1 MNNKLE
7 YGDYYEHRY
16 ENFMIFG
23 EWCIMSWI
31 DQLRARLSNLSI
43 EGR

>member
-1 MNNKLE
+1 MESLNKIKCE
-7 YGDYYEHRY
+7 HYYEHHC
-16 ENFMIFG
+16 ENFG

-31 DQLRARLSNLSI
+31 DQLHARLSNLSI